1 MKASALLARILTSCA
16 IALAVAFARQPAQ
29 PVAAGQAEQSAD
41 TPSQEVSPLAR
52 PMVTA
57 ATAFLQSL
65 PPGLR
70 KKAHLDYDDERRLV
84 WHYYPRVSW
93 ERTGVMLKELDPE
106 QQTLFRNVLRS
117 GLSENGYETALNLM
131 ALEDILRTIENTEF
145 ARKFRD
151 PERFYL
157 TIFGNPD
164 LQGRWM
170 WKVEGHHLIVSMVMD
185 GGKIV
190 SVTPLVVGANPG
202 RVPSGPERG
211 LRILPAQED
220 LGRQLYTMLD
230 PAQRETAR
238 VIEEPPF
245 DVVTN
250 ADPVVRPLPAEGLPW
265 GQMSEVQQQRLLDV
279 LRVYT
284 DLLPEEL

>member
-106 QQTLFRNVLRS
+106 QQTLFRNVLRML
-117 GLSENGYETALNLM
+117 GFCQ
-131 ALEDILRTIENTEF
+131 IRT
-145 ARKFRD
+145 
-151 PERFYL
+151 
-157 TIFGNPD
+157 
-164 LQGRWM
+164 
-170 WKVEGHHLIVSMVMD
+170 
-185 GGKIV
+185 
-190 SVTPLVVGANPG
+190 
-202 RVPSGPERG
+202 
-211 LRILPAQED
+211 
-220 LGRQLYTMLD
+220 
-230 PAQRETAR
+230 
-238 VIEEPPF
+238 
-245 DVVTN
+245 
-250 ADPVVRPLPAEGLPW
+250 
-265 GQMSEVQQQRLLDV
+265 
-279 LRVYT
+279 
-284 DLLPEEL
+284 